1 MDWRKATV
9 SRRRV
14 RDLAKALGVPP
25 LMAHLLTR
33 LDLADPEEANAF
45 LHPRLR
51 QLDDPFRIT
60 HLREAVRRLRA
71 AMAKNERI
79 SIIGDYDVDGV
90 TSTALL
96 VHTLNRFGIFP
107 HYTVPHRVREG
118 YGLSRAVIDRTL
130 ESGSPDLVIAV
141 DCGTNSMEELDYLAS
156 RGVDVIIIDH
166 HRSTCDRP
174 VPAILIN
181 PHVNDEEDR
190 PWRDLCSVGL
200 VFKLAHGLVKDLRNE
215 GDPTAYK
222 TNLKDYLDLVAMGT
236 VADVVPLTGENRIL
250 TRAGLKALRST
261 QRSGLHALFHVS
273 GIGLGTPITG
283 SDISF
288 KLGPRINASG
298 RLADAELS
306 VRMLLGK
313 KIEDCL
319 EIAGQLDRMN
329 RERQNIQQKMVRE
342 ADQYIEGGLPN
353 VGGHVLYNPDWHHGV
368 VGIVAGRL
376 ARKHNVPAIVLG
388 KEGPLAKGSGR
399 SVEGVN
405 LVEVLQQCSGLLESW
420 GGHPMA
426 TGVSLPIQNLPAFQ
440 AAFDRAVKRALE
452 GNSCEPE
459 LEIAAY
465 VGVDDI
471 TEDLMTM
478 VDRLN
483 PFGEGNPVPVFG
495 IKRVR
500 LARLPEVFGANHF
513 RFSLITRHGTTLNGV
528 AWKKADRLPPA
539 DCPIDLAVKLAWNS
553 FNGRRFIQMELVDW
567 RRKDYW
573 PSGTGATS

>member
-1 MDWRKATV
+1 MVWRKAMV
-9 SRRRV
+9 SRGRV
-14 RDLAKALGVPP
+14 RDLAKALGVSP
-25 LMAHLLTR
+25 LVAQLLTR
-33 LDLADPEEANAF
+33 LPLATIEEAKAF

-60 HLREAVRRLRA
+60 HLREAVRRLRR
-71 AMAKNERI
+71 AMAENERI

-130 ESGSPDLVIAV
+130 KSGSPDLIIAV
-141 DCGTNSMEELDYLAS
+141 DCGTNSIEEVDYLAS

-174 VPAILIN
+174 APAILIN
-181 PHVNDEEDR
+181 PHVNDEDGQ

-222 TNLKDYLDLVAMGT
+222 MNLKDYLDLVAMGT

-250 TRAGLKALRST
+250 TCAGLKALRST
-261 QRSGLHALFHVS
+261 QRSGLHALFNVS

-298 RLADAELS
+298 RLANAELS

-313 KIEDCL
+313 NIEDCL
-319 EIAGQLDRMN
+319 DMAGKLDRMN
-329 RERQNIQQKMVRE
+329 SERQNIQRRMMRE
-342 ADQYIEGGLPN
+342 AAQDIEGKLPEAS
-353 VGGHVLYNPDWHHGV
+353 GHVLYNPEWHHGV

-376 ARKHNVPAIVLG
+376 ARKHNAPAIVLG

-405 LVEVLQQCSGLLESW
+405 LVEVLGQCSGLLESW

-426 TGVSLPIQNLPAFQ
+426 TGVSLPIHNLPAFQ

-452 GNSCEPE
+452 GDSHEPD
-459 LEIAAY
+459 LQIAAY
-465 VGVDDI
+465 VGVDEI
-471 TEDLMTM
+471 NEELMAM
-478 VDRLN
+478 VDRLT

-495 IKRVR
+495 IKGVR
-500 LARLPEVFGANHF
+500 LAGPPHVFGADHY
-513 RFSLITRHGTTLNGV
+513 RFSLIRGNGTTLNGV
-528 AWKKADRLPPA
+528 AWKKADHLPPS

-567 RRKDYW
+567 RGSR
-573 PSGTGATS
+573 

>member
-1 MDWRKATV
+1 MVWRKATV
-9 SRRRV
+9 SKGRV
-14 RDLAKALGVPP
+14 RDLANALGVSP
-25 LMAHLLTR
+25 LVAQLLTR
-33 LDLADPEEANAF
+33 LPLATIEEAKAF

-60 HLREAVRRLRA
+60 HLREAVRRLRR

-130 ESGSPDLVIAV
+130 KSGSPDLVIAV
-141 DCGTNSMEELDYLAS
+141 DCGTNSIEEVDYLAS

-174 VPAILIN
+174 APAILIN
-181 PHVNDEEDR
+181 PHVNDEDGR

-222 TNLKDYLDLVAMGT
+222 MNLKDYLDLVAMGT

-250 TRAGLKALRST
+250 TCAGLKALRST
-261 QRSGLHALFHVS
+261 QRSGLHALFNVS

-298 RLADAELS
+298 RLANAELS

-313 KIEDCL
+313 NIEDCL
-319 EIAGQLDRMN
+319 DMAGQLDRMN
-329 RERQNIQQKMVRE
+329 SERQNIQRRMMRE
-342 ADQYIEGGLPN
+342 AAQDIEGKLPEA
-353 VGGHVLYNPDWHHGV
+353 GGYVLYNPEWHHGV
-368 VGIVAGRL
+368 VGIVAGQL
-376 ARKHNVPAIVLG
+376 ARKHNAPAIVLG

-405 LVEVLQQCSGLLESW
+405 LVEVLGQCSGLLESW

-426 TGVSLPIQNLPAFQ
+426 TGVSLPIHNLPAFQ

-452 GNSCEPE
+452 GASHEPD
-459 LEIAAY
+459 LQIAAY
-465 VGVDDI
+465 VGVDEI
-471 TEDLMTM
+471 NEELMAM
-478 VDRLN
+478 IDRLT

-495 IKRVR
+495 IKGVR
-500 LARLPEVFGANHF
+500 LAGPPHVFGADHY
-513 RFSLITRHGTTLNGV
+513 RFSLIRGNGTTLNGV
-528 AWKKADRLPPA
+528 AWKKADQLPPS
-539 DCPIDLAVKLAWNS
+539 DFPIDLAVKLAWNS

-567 RRKDYW
+567 RGSR
-573 PSGTGATS
+573 

>member
-1 MDWRKATV
+1 MVWRKATV
-9 SRRRV
+9 SRGRV
-14 RDLAKALGVPP
+14 RDLAKALGVSP
-25 LMAHLLTR
+25 LVAQLLTR
-33 LDLADPEEANAF
+33 LPLATIEEAKAF
-45 LHPRLR
+45 LYPRLR

-60 HLREAVRRLRA
+60 HLREAVRRLRR
-71 AMAKNERI
+71 AMAENERI

-130 ESGSPDLVIAV
+130 KSGSPDLVIAV
-141 DCGTNSMEELDYLAS
+141 DCGTNSIEEVDYLAS

-174 VPAILIN
+174 APAILIN
-181 PHVNDEEDR
+181 PHVNDEDGR

-222 TNLKDYLDLVAMGT
+222 MQLKDYLDLVAMGT

-250 TRAGLKALRST
+250 TRFGLKALRST
-261 QRSGLHALFHVS
+261 QRSGLHALFNVS

-298 RLADAELS
+298 RLANAELS

-313 KIEDCL
+313 NIEDCL
-319 EIAGQLDRMN
+319 DMAGKLDRMN
-329 RERQNIQQKMVRE
+329 SERQNIQRRMMRE
-342 ADQYIEGGLPN
+342 AAQDIEGKLPEA
-353 VGGHVLYNPDWHHGV
+353 GGYVLYNPEWHHGV

-376 ARKHNVPAIVLG
+376 ARKHNAPAIVLG

-405 LVEVLQQCSGLLESW
+405 LVEVLGQCSGLLESW

-426 TGVSLPIQNLPAFQ
+426 TGVSLPIHNLPAFQ

-452 GNSCEPE
+452 GDSHEPD
-459 LEIAAY
+459 LQIAAY
-465 VGVDDI
+465 VGVDEI
-471 TEDLMTM
+471 NEELMAM
-478 VDRLN
+478 VDRLT

-495 IKRVR
+495 IKGVR
-500 LARLPEVFGANHF
+500 LAGPPHVFGADHY
-513 RFSLITRHGTTLNGV
+513 RFSLIRGNGTTLNGV
-528 AWKKADRLPPA
+528 AWKKADHLPPS

-553 FNGRRFIQMELVDW
+553 FNDRRFIQMELVDW
-567 RRKDYW
+567 RGSR
-573 PSGTGATS
+573 

>member
-1 MDWRKATV
+1 MVWRMATV

-14 RDLAKALGVPP
+14 RDLAGALGVPP
-25 LMAHLLTR
+25 LMAQLLTR
-33 LDLADPEEANAF
+33 LNLPGSDEADAF

-60 HLREAVRRLRA
+60 HLRDAVRRLRR
-71 AMAKNERI
+71 AMAANERI
-79 SIIGDYDVDGV
+79 GIIGDYDVDGV

-96 VHTLNRFGIFP
+96 VHALNRFGIFP

-130 ESGSPDLVIAV
+130 ESGVPDLLIAV
-141 DCGTNSMEELDYLAS
+141 DCGTNSIEEIEYLAS
-156 RGVDVIIIDH
+156 RGVDVIVIDH
-166 HRSTCDRP
+166 HRSTCGRP
-174 VPAILIN
+174 VPALLIN

-222 TNLKDYLDLVAMGT
+222 MNLKDYLDLVALGT

-261 QRSGLHALFHVS
+261 KRSGLHALFHVS

-288 KLGPRINASG
+288 KLGPRLNASG

-306 VRMLLGK
+306 VRLLLGK
-313 KIEDCL
+313 RLEDCL
-319 EIAGQLDRMN
+319 DMAGQLDRMN
-329 RERQNIQQKMVRE
+329 RERRDIQRRMAGE
-342 ADQYIEGGLPN
+342 AARYIEEKLLDAGGY
-353 VGGHVLYNPDWHHGV
+353 VLFNPEWHHGV

-405 LVEVLQQCSGLLESW
+405 LVEVLQQCSGLLDSW

-426 TGVSLPIQNLPAFQ
+426 TGVSLPIHNLPAFQ
-440 AAFDRAVKRALE
+440 TAFDRAVKQALE
-452 GNSCEPE
+452 GDSREPT
-459 LEIAAY
+459 LEIATF
-465 VGVDDI
+465 VRVDDI
-471 TEDLMTM
+471 TGDLMKM
-478 VDRLN
+478 IDRLH

-495 IKRVR
+495 LEGVR
-500 LARLPEVFGANHF
+500 LARLPEVFGKNHF
-513 RFSLITRHGTTLNGV
+513 RFSLIKWDGDVLNGV
-528 AWKKADRLPPA
+528 AWQKADRLPPA

-553 FNGRRFIQMELVDW
+553 FNGRRSIQMEMVDW
-567 RRKDYW
+567 RRQDY
-573 PSGTGATS
+573 